1 MLNLSGYEL
10 KIMKLK
16 LNTLNCYIIV
26 FNETLRVTHD
36 TCRDMKR
43 KLRYAN
49 MDKQEIITAIKKSC
63 IINDPDLINYNYCI
77 LIEIRNEFFDLI
89 GREAVRT

>member
-10 KIMKLK
+10 KIMKLE
-16 LNTLNCYIIV
+16 LNTFCYIIV

-49 MDKQEIITAIKKSC
+49 MSKQEIITAIKKSC
-63 IINDPDLINYNYCI
+63 IINDPDLINYNYFPVTMDI
-77 LIEIRNEFFDLI
+77 QVQIAN
-89 GREAVRT
+89 

>member
-1 MLNLSGYEL
+1 MLNLSGYEM
-10 KIMKLK
+10 KIMKLE
-16 LNTLNCYIIV
+16 LNTFYCITV

-49 MDKQEIITAIKKSC
+49 MYKQETITAFKKSC
-63 IINDPDLINYNYCI
+63 IINDPDLINYHYFHVTMNI
-77 LIEIRNEFFDLI
+77 QVQIAN
-89 GREAVRT
+89 

>member
-10 KIMKLK
+10 KIMKLE

-43 KLRYAN
+43 KPRYAN
-49 MDKQEIITAIKKSC
+49 MYKQEIITAIKKSC
-63 IINDPDLINYNYCI
+63 IISDPDLINYSYFPVTMNI
-77 LIEIRNEFFDLI
+77 QVQIANLITEI
-89 GREAVRT
+89 

>member
-1 MLNLSGYEL
+1 MSGYEL
-10 KIMKLK
+10 KIMKLE
-16 LNTLNCYIIV
+16 LNTFSYIIV

-49 MDKQEIITAIKKSC
+49 MYKQEIITAIKKSC
-63 IINDPDLINYNYCI
+63 IINHVDPDLFNYNYFPVTSSGANRK
-77 LIEIRNEFFDLI
+77 LNN
-89 GREAVRT
+89 

>member
-1 MLNLSGYEL
+1 MLEMLNLSGYEL
-10 KIMKLK
+10 KIMKLE
-16 LNTLNCYIIV
+16 LNIFCYIIV

-49 MDKQEIITAIKKSC
+49 MYKQEIIIAIKKSC
-63 IINDPDLINYNYCI
+63 IINHPDLINYNYFPVTMNI
-77 LIEIRNEFFDLI
+77 QVQIAN
-89 GREAVRT
+89 

>member
-1 MLNLSGYEL
+1 
-10 KIMKLK
+10 MKLE
-16 LNTLNCYIIV
+16 LNTFSYIIV

-49 MDKQEIITAIKKSC
+49 MYKQEIITAIEKSC
-63 IINDPDLINYNYCI
+63 IINDPDLINYNYFPVTSSGANRK
-77 LIEIRNEFFDLI
+77 LNNWNMTF
-89 GREAVRT
+89 AYVRLPLT

>member
-1 MLNLSGYEL
+1 
-10 KIMKLK
+10 MKLE
-16 LNTLNCYIIV
+16 LNTFCYISV

-49 MDKQEIITAIKKSC
+49 MYKQEIITAIKKSC
-63 IINDPDLINYNYCI
+63 IINDPDLINCNCPCN
-77 LIEIRNEFFDLI
+77 NEYSGANRKLNNGNMTFAYVHLPL
-89 GREAVRT
+89 T